1 MIFKIY
7 IMEKTK
13 NYAEEHKDIIFRK
26 CNAVFVFWW
35 IIFAIVL
42 LLMFICLFV
51 LDLWAKWNSSV
62 VGFFFLVELI
72 VAIMAF
78 EAYVNV
84 LILWKDGVI
93 IESGILIKSKKE
105 IPYDKINSVSIRS
118 AFWFGALEI
127 QVWNDITTRYNF
139 LNKYEDAEKLIKEHI
154 HDGKK

>member
-1 MIFKIY
+1 
-7 IMEKTK
+7 MEKTK
-13 NYAEEHKDIIFRK
+13 NHTGEHKDIIFRK

-62 VGFFFLVELI
+62 IEFFFLVELI

-78 EAYVNV
+78 EAYVNI
-84 LILWKDGVI
+84 LIVWKNGVT

-139 LNKYEDAEKLIKEHI
+139 LNKYEEAEKLIKEHI

>member
-78 EAYVNV
+78 EAYVNI

-127 QVWNDITTRYNF
+127 QVGNDMVTRYNF
-139 LNKYEDAEKLIKEHI
+139 LDKYEEAEKLIKEKI
-154 HDGKK
+154 SKNKS

>member
-1 MIFKIY
+1 
-7 IMEKTK
+7 MEKMK
-13 NYAEEHKDIIFRK
+13 NHAEEHKDIIFRK

-42 LLMFICLFV
+42 LLMFVCLFV
-51 LDLWAKWNSSV
+51 LDLWAKWNSTV
-62 VGFFFLVELI
+62 VEFFFLVELI

-78 EAYVNV
+78 EAYVNI
-84 LILWKDGVI
+84 LIVWKNGVT

-139 LNKYEDAEKLIKEHI
+139 LNKYEEAEKLIKEHI

>member
-1 MIFKIY
+1 
-7 IMEKTK
+7 MEKTK
-13 NYAEEHKDIIFRK
+13 NHAEEHKNIIFRK

-62 VGFFFLVELI
+62 IEFFFLVELI
-72 VAIMAF
+72 VAIMVF
-78 EAYVNV
+78 EAYVNI
-84 LILWKDGVI
+84 LIVWKDGVT

-118 AFWFGALEI
+118 AFWFWALEI
-127 QVWNDITTRYNF
+127 QIGNNMVTRYNF
-139 LNKYEDAEKLIKEHI
+139 LDKYEEAEKLIKEHI
-154 HDGKK
+154 HQGKK

>member
-1 MIFKIY
+1 
-7 IMEKTK
+7 MEKTK
-13 NYAEEHKDIIFRK
+13 NHAEEQDIIFKK

-35 IIFAIVL
+35 IIFAIIL

-51 LDLWAKWNSSV
+51 LDLEFGWKSEIIQ
-62 VGFFFLVELI
+62 FFFLVELI

-78 EAYVNV
+78 EAYVNI
-84 LILWKDGVI
+84 LIVWKNGVT

-127 QVWNDITTRYNF
+127 QVWNDMVTRYNF
-139 LNKYEDAEKLIKEHI
+139 LDKYEDAEKLIKERI
-154 HDGKK
+154 NIK

>member
-1 MIFKIY
+1 
-7 IMEKTK
+7 MEKTK
-13 NYAEEHKDIIFRK
+13 NHTEEYKDIIFRK

-51 LDLWAKWNSSV
+51 LDLGDKWNSTV
-62 VGFFFLVELI
+62 VQFFFLVELV
-72 VAIMAF
+72 VAIVIF
-78 EAYVNV
+78 EEYMNI
-84 LILWKDGVI
+84 LIVWKNGVT

-127 QVWNDITTRYNF
+127 QVWNDMVTRYNF
-139 LNKYEDAEKLIKEHI
+139 LDKYEEAEELIKEYI
-154 HDGKK
+154 LSW

>member
-1 MIFKIY
+1 
-7 IMEKTK
+7 MEKTK
-13 NYAEEHKDIIFRK
+13 NHTEEHKDINFRK

-62 VGFFFLVELI
+62 IEFFFLVELI

-78 EAYVNV
+78 EAYVNI
-84 LILWKDGVI
+84 LIVWKNGVT

-139 LNKYEDAEKLIKEHI
+139 LNKYEEAEKLIKNRI
-154 HDGKK
+154 SKNKN